1 VRLLL
6 KVRKQLPP
14 YSPISVLI
22 NHIQSLYNLPDL
34 FYLDLWPLGPS
45 FLITSHTALAN
56 KFLDDYIRHPIAL
69 KKGLQPLVGGDRG
82 LISDDSSE
90 WHNTRTLIRSVFSV
104 TNVQRFVPDMA
115 KYTMQLRA
123 VLLHH
128 ATTGRRFP
136 IVDPI
141 EKWGADL
148 TFRFLTG
155 EDSAVQL
162 GGWGADANAHV
173 QALISHFD
181 GQVSLN
187 LWANRERKRKREFH
201 LGRLRE
207 MILRMVNEALK
218 RGQPVKDN
226 QFLSLMDSL
235 AAKYHEEHPGQI
247 SWDSDTLIQ
256 HLDTVSTMFLAADVS
271 SMILTVASLSTSF
284 LPSFS
289 ELLVSVSLSF
299 AFLSFPPI
307 FWAVILPSCL
317 VPLVPPLAANHIS
330 RNQLVH
336 ILPSCTRF
344 EGSRRAAEGTQYS
357 LSRRHTNHIRD
368 HLSEP
373 WQDQGATL
381 YNSSDQ
387 GKYETS
393 PARRVIDHCTE
404 GVSWPLTPD

>member
-1 VRLLL
+1 MGLLL
-6 KVRKQLPP
+6 KIRKQLPP
-14 YSPISVLI
+14 HSPIAVLI
-22 NHIQSLYNLPDL
+22 NHIQSVYNLPDL
-34 FYLDLWPLGPS
+34 FYLDLWPIAPS
-45 FLITSHTALAN
+45 FLITSDTAVAN

-128 ATTGRRFP
+128 ATMGRRFP
-136 IVDPI
+136 MVDPI

-162 GGWGADANAHV
+162 DGWGADANAHV
-173 QALISHFD
+173 QALISHSD

-187 LWANRERKRKREFH
+187 PWANRRRKQKREFH

-207 MILRMVNEALK
+207 MILRTVNEALK

-235 AAKYHEEHPGQI
+235 AAKYHEEHPGRI

-289 ELLVSVSLSF
+289 ELLVALSLF
-299 AFLSFPPI
+299 WLSSPSPSSPI
-307 FWAVILPSCL
+307 FWAVVLLSYP
-317 VPLVPPLAANHIS
+317 VPLVAPLTANHIS
-330 RNQLVH
+330 RNQLVR
-336 ILPSCTRF
+336 ILPSCARF
-344 EGSRRAAEGTQYS
+344 EGSRRAAEGTRYS

-368 HLSEP
+368 HLSES
-373 WQDQGATL
+373 WQDQGTTL

-404 GVSWPLTPD
+404 GVS